1 MISRLDIQ
9 LRYADS
15 DQMGVIYHANY
26 FSFYEQGRTK
36 YLKDLGFE
44 YSDVEKGGIIF
55 PIRDVS
61 GKFIKSITY
70 GEKIHLLTRVHKLTK
85 VKTTYFHEIYNDEGE
100 LKASG
105 YTTVVC
111 VDKVTFKV
119 IKMDE
124 RLPKIYEAY
133 ILDSQKWESFFI
145 EITLAL

>member
-1 MISRLDIQ
+1 MMISRLDIQ
-9 LRYADS
+9 LRYSDS

-44 YSDVEKGGIIF
+44 YSEVEKNGIIF
-55 PIRDVS
+55 PIREVS

-70 GEKIHLLTRVHKLTK
+70 GEEIYLLTTVHKLTK
-85 VKTTYFHEIYNDEGE
+85 VKLTYFHEIFNEGGE

-111 VDKVTFKV
+111 VDKETFKV

-124 RLPKIYEAY
+124 RMPKIYESY
-133 ILDSQKWESFFI
+133 VIDSQK
-145 EITLAL
+145 

>member
-1 MISRLDIQ
+1 MKMISRLDIQ

-26 FSFYEQGRTK
+26 FSFYEQGRTN
-36 YLKDLGFE
+36 YLRDLGFE
-44 YSDVEKGGIIF
+44 YSDIEKNGIIF

-61 GKFIKSITY
+61 GKFIKSIFY
-70 GEKIHLLTRVHKLTK
+70 GEKIHVLTRVHKLTK
-85 VKTTYFHEIYNDEGE
+85 VKTTYYHEIFNSENE

-124 RLPKIYEAY
+124 RLPEIYDAY
-133 ILDSQKWESFFI
+133 LKDSQK
-145 EITLAL
+145 

>member
-36 YLKDLGFE
+36 YLKDLGYE
-44 YSDVEKGGIIF
+44 YSDVEKSGIIF

-61 GKFIKSITY
+61 GTFIKSITY
-70 GEKIHLLTRVHKLTK
+70 GEKIYLLTRVHKLTK
-85 VKTTYFHEIYNDEGE
+85 VKITYFHEIYNETKE
-100 LKASG
+100 LKATG

-111 VDKVTFKV
+111 VDKETFKV

-124 RLPKIYEAY
+124 RMPDIYKEY
-133 ILDSQKWESFFI
+133 VKDSQN
-145 EITLAL
+145 

>member
-26 FSFYEQGRTK
+26 FTFFEQGRTK
-36 YLKDLGFE
+36 YLKDLGFN
-44 YSDVEKGGIIF
+44 YHDVEKDGIIF
-55 PIRDVS
+55 PVREVS
-61 GKFIKSITY
+61 GKFIKSIKY
-70 GEKIHLLTRVHKLTK
+70 GEKIFLLTSVHKLSR
-85 VKTTYFHEIYNDEGE
+85 VKTTYYHELFSIDGE

-111 VDKVTFKV
+111 VDKKTFKV

-124 RLPKIYEAY
+124 RMPEIYNEY
-133 ILDSQKWESFFI
+133 VKDSRN
-145 EITLAL
+145 

>member
-9 LRYADS
+9 LRYSDS

-44 YSDVEKGGIIF
+44 YSDVEKDGIIF
-55 PIRDVS
+55 PIREVS

-70 GEKIHLLTRVHKLTK
+70 GEQIYLLTTVHKLTK
-85 VKTTYFHEIYNDEGE
+85 VKLTYFHEIFNTDGE

-111 VDKVTFKV
+111 VDKETFKV

-124 RLPKIYEAY
+124 RMPKIYKSY
-133 ILDSQKWESFFI
+133 VKDSQK
-145 EITLAL
+145 

>member
-26 FSFYEQGRTK
+26 FSFFEQGRTK
-36 YLKDLGFE
+36 YLKDLGFD
-44 YSDVEKGGIIF
+44 YHNVEKSGIIF

-61 GKFIKSITY
+61 GKFIKPITY
-70 GEKIHLLTRVHKLTK
+70 GEKIYLLTKVHKLSK
-85 VKTTYFHEIYNDEGE
+85 VKTTYFHEIFSDLGE

-111 VDKVTFKV
+111 VDKKTFKV

-124 RLPKIYEAY
+124 RMPEIYNAY
-133 ILDSQKWESFFI
+133 LKDSLKWGSFFYFF
-145 EITLAL
+145 A

>member
-1 MISRLDIQ
+1 MISKLDIQ

-36 YLKDLGFE
+36 YLKDLGYE
-44 YSDVEKGGIIF
+44 YSDVEKNGIIF
-55 PIRDVS
+55 PIREVS
-61 GKFIKSITY
+61 GKFFKSITY
-70 GEKIHLLTRVHKLTK
+70 GEEIHVITTVHKLTK
-85 VKTTYFHEIYNDEGE
+85 VKTTYFHEIFNSFGE

-111 VDKVTFKV
+111 VDKLSFKV

-124 RLPKIYEAY
+124 RLPEIYNAY
-133 ILDSQKWESFFI
+133 VEDSQK
-145 EITLAL
+145 

>member
-26 FSFYEQGRTK
+26 FSFFEQGRTK
-36 YLKDLGFE
+36 YLKDLGFD
-44 YSDVEKGGIIF
+44 YHNVEKSGIIF

-61 GKFIKSITY
+61 GKFIKPITY
-70 GEKIHLLTRVHKLTK
+70 GEKIYLLTKVHKLSK
-85 VKTTYFHEIYNDEGE
+85 VKTTYFHEIFSDLGE

-111 VDKVTFKV
+111 VDKKTFKV

-124 RLPKIYEAY
+124 RMPEIYNAY
-133 ILDSQKWESFFI
+133 LKDSLK
-145 EITLAL
+145 

>member
-44 YSDVEKGGIIF
+44 YSEVEKDGIIF
-55 PIRDVS
+55 PIREVS

-70 GEKIHLLTRVHKLTK
+70 GENIYLITKVYKLTK
-85 VKTTYFHEIYNDEGE
+85 VKITYSHEIYNDKDE

-111 VDKVTFKV
+111 VDKDTFKV

-124 RLPKIYEAY
+124 RMPNIYNVY
-133 ILDSQKWESFFI
+133 IKDSVK
-145 EITLAL
+145 